1 MYNCLEERFMP
12 SGTGLAERR
21 HTKSRRRSR
30 ETAHRS
36 QTRKREHERATTPS
50 PPHLTKKTFTVAND
64 YVPRDQETEVPISSY
79 QPLQLPVL
87 PLATAGGLSNAS
99 ISNGK
104 GQSICYKLLQSE
116 TKDTFIAKL
125 ERYGVNNIEIA
136 VGGSIRS
143 LPKECVKI
151 NISTV
156 RINDTETIVE
166 AVFIVDYNERCNTEK
181 NLKGA
186 LILARVAISF
196 AYTYFRIDKFILRD
210 QSKFHCKTSDYDYK
224 FSLPGRELLKYGKTW
239 YQRNLNA
246 HIYHP
251 QTLRDIQRYIAF
263 ANTKP
268 PWSTFSHYPIAE
280 RLKPI
285 WNKSASYKE
294 LVLTLL
300 DDIQRVYPDSD
311 TDDDTNQNCHILH
324 PWFNNISYEYLQ
336 DLLRVD
342 NFILRDGFPFVKGL
356 KVEFIPENEV
366 RRDGLIQGGGR
377 SNGYDGWN
385 DGGFWFTERIR

>member
-1 MYNCLEERFMP
+1 MYTCLEERLMP

-30 ETAHRS
+30 ETPNRS

-64 YVPRDQETEVPISSY
+64 YVLRDQETEVPISSY

-87 PLATAGGLSNAS
+87 PPATAGGLSKAS

-104 GQSICYKLLQSE
+104 GQSICYKLLQTE
-116 TKDTFIAKL
+116 TKDTFIAKI

-239 YQRNLNA
+239 YRRNLNA

-263 ANTKP
+263 VNTKP
-268 PWSTFSHYPIAE
+268 PWSAFSHYLIAE

-294 LVLTLL
+294 LVLNLL

-356 KVEFIPENEV
+356 KVEVIPENEV

>member
-1 MYNCLEERFMP
+1 M
-12 SGTGLAERR
+12 SKT
-21 HTKSRRRSR
+21 RRRSR
-30 ETAHRS
+30 ATPRS
-36 QTRKREHERATTPS
+36 QTRKRERTTIPS
-50 PPHLTKKTFTVAND
+50 PSTKKTIPFSKD
-64 YVPRDQETEVPISSY
+64 YIPRDQETEVPISSY
-79 QPLQLPVL
+79 QPLKLPSH
-87 PLATAGGLSNAS
+87 GDSLSS
-99 ISNGK
+99 VFM
-104 GQSICYKLLQSE
+104 CYKLLQSE

-143 LPKECVKI
+143 LPNECVKI

-156 RINDTETIVE
+156 RINDTEIIVE

-196 AYTYFRIDKFILRD
+196 AYTYFRIDKFILHD

-251 QTLRDIQRYIAF
+251 QTLRDIQQYIAF
-263 ANTKP
+263 VNTKP
-268 PWSTFSHYPIAE
+268 PWSTFSHYQIAE

-300 DDIQRVYPDSD
+300 ADIQRVYPDSD

-336 DLLRVD
+336 DLLQVD

-377 SNGYDGWN
+377 GNGYDGWN
-385 DGGFWFTERIR
+385 DGGFWFTERIW

>member
-1 MYNCLEERFMP
+1 MYTCLEERLMP
-12 SGTGLAERR
+12 SGRGLAERR

-30 ETAHRS
+30 ETPNRS

-64 YVPRDQETEVPISSY
+64 YVLRDQETEVPISSY

-87 PLATAGGLSNAS
+87 PPATAGGLSKAS

-104 GQSICYKLLQSE
+104 GQSICYKLLQTE
-116 TKDTFIAKL
+116 TKDTFIAKI

-263 ANTKP
+263 VNTKP
-268 PWSTFSHYPIAE
+268 PWSAFSHYLIAE

-285 WNKSASYKE
+285 WNKSANYKE
-294 LVLTLL
+294 LVLNILR
-300 DDIQRVYPDSD
+300 DIQRINPNANVDED
-311 TDDDTNQNCHILH
+311 TKINCHLLY
-324 PWFNNISYEYLQ
+324 PWFNTITFEYLQ
-336 DLLRVD
+336 DFPEVD
-342 NFILRDGFPFVKGL
+342 NFILRESFPFVEGL
-356 KVEFIPENEV
+356 KVEILPKDDYESV
-366 RRDGLIQGGGR
+366 QSLQMGGGR
-377 SNGYDGWN
+377 VGWN
-385 DGGFWFTERIR
+385 SHGHWFTERIR